1 VAASNASPSAE
12 AVFEGVAVALLTLFT
27 DDGELDV
34 AATAEHAARL
44 VGLGV
49 RAVVVAGTTGEAAAL
64 SADERVALLEGVRAA
79 VPPSAAPVI
88 AGTGAPSARQ
98 AVGYTQAA
106 VAAGADAVLA
116 LSPPGAPDPR
126 PYYERVAEAAGAKP
140 VLAYHFP
147 AVSPPGIPV
156 PALAEL
162 PVSGCKDSS
171 GDGDRLLETV
181 STWPR
186 PLYVGSSALLA
197 LAGPLGCAGAILTL
211 ANAEPERC
219 AAAFAGDAKAQ
230 LALADAHRESAVALP
245 AGIKRLTARRFGTS
259 TVRRMG

>member
-1 VAASNASPSAE
+1 
-12 AVFEGVAVALLTLFT
+12 VFEGVGVALLTLFT

-44 VGLGV
+44 VELGV
-49 RAVVVAGTTGEAAAL
+49 RAVVVAGTTGEAASL
-64 SADERVALLEGVRAA
+64 SAEERVALLEGVRAG
-79 VPPSAAPVI
+79 VPPSSAVVV

-98 AVGYTQAA
+98 AVAYTADA
-106 VAAGADAVLA
+106 VGAGADAVLA
-116 LSPPGAPDPR
+116 LSPPGAADPR
-126 PYYERVAEAAGAKP
+126 PYYDRVADAAGATP

-147 AVSPPGIPV
+147 AVSPPGIAV
-156 PALAEL
+156 STLADL

-171 GDGDRLLETV
+171 GDPDRLLETL
-181 STWPR
+181 SSWPH

-219 AAAFAGDAKAQ
+219 VDAFAGDAKAQ
-230 LALADAHRESAVALP
+230 LALAEAHRESAVALP
-245 AGIKRLTARRFGTS
+245 VGIKRLTARRFATS
-259 TVRRMG
+259 TATRMG